1 MERARAL
8 PVRGQG
14 FSHLEQ
20 QRHRH
25 RARPASFRPGER
37 TSATEEVVMPDR
49 HSELPAHP
57 DLEYYRKQAKHLLRS
72 YEAGDK
78 AAQDRAAE
86 VLGDR
91 AAERFLLSDAQF
103 VLAQEYGSRTWT
115 ESRTDSQTRSS
126 TGDRPVSRLWGRGA
140 GDYASQADS
149 LLTEL

>member
-1 MERARAL
+1 MERATAL

-25 RARPASFRPGER
+25 RARPAPFRPGER

-49 HSELPAHP
+49 HFELPAHP

-72 YEAGDK
+72 YEAGD
-78 AAQDRAAE
+78 AAARDRAAE

-103 VLAQEYGSRTWT
+103 VLAQEYGFRTWAGF
-115 ESRTDSQTRSS
+115 RADIGSQHAA
-126 TGDRPVSRLWGRGA
+126 GGR
-140 GDYASQADS
+140 
-149 LLTEL
+149 